1 MVIRAKSKYCHGMKK
16 GFKLQTDFQ
25 TLSTNHVLVIGDG
38 SLFQEGVASLLNRFS
53 EAFIDSVKYMSDH
66 ALLDEMKASRP
77 DIVIIAAPER
87 VADAV
92 FATISLV
99 EMSPRIIVLHDYDN
113 TIEVFD
119 QPESSRDKTFNLQ
132 MRINNST
139 SGDLLRYISR
149 V

>member
-1 MVIRAKSKYCHGMKK
+1 MKK
-16 GFKLQTDFQ
+16 GFKLHTDFQ
-25 TLSTNHVLVIGDG
+25 TLSTSRVLVIGDG
-38 SLFQEGVASLLNRFS
+38 SLFHECVASLLNRFS

-87 VADAV
+87 VVDAV
-92 FATISLV
+92 FATTSLV
-99 EMSPRIIVLHDYDN
+99 ELSPRIIVLHDYDN

-139 SGDLLRYISR
+139 SGDLLRCISR
-149 V
+149 G